1 MLEHCCKNILYVVL
15 DLHQCQFSSC
25 GWILR
30 NKECLYRS
38 VNTLLA
44 LMSTPQHTNWLLNI
58 SRKCSHPTRR
68 SASCKATSGNVLF
81 NLPPAI
87 ATLYQIDI
95 ASNTGQAGAASE
107 PENLH
112 CSIFSLLSMQE
123 YAAAAAAGAREYAAG
138 WREWHTAGSWHLLY
152 AGEHHIDMCC
162 AIMTVV
168 SARFHTV
175 HKSLASFAIAS

>member
-1 MLEHCCKNILYVVL
+1 MLEPCCKNILYVVL

-25 GWILR
+25 GWILL

-112 CSIFSLLSMQE
+112 CSIFSLLSCCLCRSMQQ
-123 YAAAAAAGAREYAAG
+123 
-138 WREWHTAGSWHLLY
+138 LLQQVP
-152 AGEHHIDMCC
+152 GNMQQGGVNGILLDLGISSMQVSIILTC
-162 AIMTVV
+162 VV
-168 SARFHTV
+168 
-175 HKSLASFAIAS
+175 L